1 MLNLLLKLMTIND
14 KINMAER
21 INRYLEYEIIEK
33 SDTEKAKK
41 LLDKLDE
48 YIDVNF

>member
-14 KINMAER
+14 KINMTER

-33 SDTEKAKK
+33 TDREKAKA
-41 LLDKLDE
+41 LLLKLDE
-48 YIDVNF
+48 YTDINF